1 MEPLLTGAPSHPLI
15 TARWRETTA
24 RILRIAGQF
33 GALFGVVLS
42 RSFRVPGSL
51 FTRTFHVRRNERQTV
66 GLRDVY

>member
-1 MEPLLTGAPSHPLI
+1 MEPLLTGALSHPLI
-15 TARWRETTA
+15 TPRWRETTV

-42 RSFRVPGSL
+42 RSFRVPGLL
-51 FTRTFHVRRNERQTV
+51 FIRTFHVRRNERQTV